1 MPHFSNKGN
10 FSNKIIISEKDCI
23 ASDDTKL
30 SEIFITH
37 FIDITKTLHLKPSI
51 ISATKSWNWNPQKQP
66 PEVFREKMCSS
77 KFRKIY
83 RKAPVNFAKF

>member
-30 SEIFITH
+30 SEIFIAH

-51 ISATKSWNWNPQKQP
+51 ISATKS
-66 PEVFREKMCSS
+66 
-77 KFRKIY
+77 
-83 RKAPVNFAKF
+83 